1 MVARIDAAHPSLGGR
16 EGFVVVDGQNQNIQ
30 NKTLLHHYNQ
40 KLPFR
45 RLGLVILPSFGRK
58 AGSTWWPGAVAKAS

>member
-1 MVARIDAAHPSLGGR
+1 MQLTPPWEGR

-45 RLGLVILPSFGRK
+45 RLELAILPSFGRK
-58 AGSTWWPGAVAKAS
+58 AGST